1 MLILI
6 SIAIPSF
13 VLLYSMDE
21 IVDPKITIKAI
32 GRQWYWTYEYPLVT
46 RENFAAGPYQMK
58 KMIFDSYLDAD
69 ASPKL
74 LSVDRDIFVPVKTQ
88 IRVLVTASDVLHSWA
103 VPSLGLKVDA
113 CPGRL
118 NQIGMYISRPGI
130 FHGQCSELCGENHG
144 FMPIVVRA
152 TDDI

>member
-1 MLILI
+1 
-6 SIAIPSF
+6 
-13 VLLYSMDE
+13 
-21 IVDPKITIKAI
+21 
-32 GRQWYWTYEYPLVT
+32 
-46 RENFAAGPYQMK
+46 MK

-74 LSVDRDIFVPVKTQ
+74 LSVYRDIFVPIKTQ
-88 IRVLVTASDVLHSWA
+88 IRVLVTASYVLHSWA

-130 FHGQCSELCGENHG
+130 FHVQCSELCGENHG
-144 FMPIVVRA
+144 FTPIVVRA

>member
-1 MLILI
+1 
-6 SIAIPSF
+6 
-13 VLLYSMDE
+13 
-21 IVDPKITIKAI
+21 
-32 GRQWYWTYEYPLVT
+32 
-46 RENFAAGPYQMK
+46 MK

-74 LSVDRDIFVPVKTQ
+74 LSVYRDIFVPIKTQ
-88 IRVLVTASDVLHSWA
+88 IRVLVTASYVLHSWA

-130 FHGQCSELCGENHG
+130 FHVQCSELCGENHG